1 MSARSLAGAGPRGR
15 WLPLLLAAS
24 LCVGCPAKKQPTTA
38 DAAPPTP
45 KSKKKGPPPD
55 LPDHG
60 PLAQR
65 LLYEQAKSLLRAA
78 KPAEAVEAFRRAIAA
93 DATGEA
99 LANCYLGLGSA
110 LGDLGR
116 HAEAVE
122 VYRKVVVLRPSDPE
136 AYRALAIGL
145 EEAGKLDDAKQS
157 LEQSLALNA
166 DQLSAYQD
174 LATLYL
180 RAKDVEGA
188 KKVYLRY
195 ELRRTVLI
203 KTLGLSKEEQARVA
217 AALALGEARDEATTK
232 ALGLALTDRSRG
244 VRLAVIRALGQQG
257 LAGGVGPLKE
267 LRDRVTD
274 DEEKRQIETSLRAI
288 AAAAQPTTQPA
299 PGTGTSAG
307 SGARRRPPLPGIGSG
322 TGLYTP

>member
-1 MSARSLAGAGPRGR
+1 MSTRRWRS
-15 WLPLLLAAS
+15 WLIVLSAS
-24 LCVGCPAKKQPTTA
+24 LCVGCPAKKQSSTP
-38 DAAPPTP
+38 DAVARTP
-45 KSKKKGPPPD
+45 KTKKNTPPPD
-55 LPDHG
+55 IPDHG

-65 LLYEQAKSLLRAA
+65 VLYEQAKSLLRAG
-78 KPAEAVEAFRRAIAA
+78 KPAAAVEAFRRAIAA
-93 DATGEA
+93 DAKGEA

-116 HAEAVE
+116 HVEAVE
-122 VYRKVVVLRPSDPE
+122 IYRKVVALRPSDPE
-136 AYRALAIGL
+136 AYRAFAIGL
-145 EEAGKLDDAKQS
+145 EEAGKVDAAKQI

-174 LATLYL
+174 LATLHL
-180 RAKDVEGA
+180 RTKDVEGA

-232 ALGLALTDRSRG
+232 ALGLALTDHSRD

-257 LAGGVGPLKE
+257 LAGGVGPLRE
-267 LRDRVTD
+267 LRDRITD
-274 DEEKRQIETSLRAI
+274 AEEKRQIEISLQAI
-288 AAAAQPTTQPA
+288 AAAAQPASQPA
-299 PGTGTSAG
+299 PGTGAG
-307 SGARRRPPLPGIGSG
+307 TARRRPPLPGVGSG
-322 TGLYTP
+322 TGLYAP